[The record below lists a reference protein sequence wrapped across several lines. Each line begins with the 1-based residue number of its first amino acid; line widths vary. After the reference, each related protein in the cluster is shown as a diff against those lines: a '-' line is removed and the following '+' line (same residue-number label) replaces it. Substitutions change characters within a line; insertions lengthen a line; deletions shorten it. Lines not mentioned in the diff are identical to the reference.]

1 MVVGSWF
8 MNGPMWNFRQ
18 VARIVFAVS
27 CLSIFGAFGAS
38 EARSRTTPAH
48 PHVIELFTAQGCTGC
63 AEADQAVK
71 ALVGRRDL
79 LVLTFPVDYWD
90 YLGWKD
96 TFARPEFTQ
105 RQAAYKSRFR
115 LRETYSPQVV
125 IDGRTEG
132 PGVDGGRIES
142 LTKATLPRRVRV
154 VVSRRSVRIT
164 GRAPSFGADVWLV
177 RYDPQDQPVQV
188 TSGENR
194 GKTLP
199 QQNIVHRLTKLGKW
213 RGGSK
218 AFDLPTDGDVGLKT
232 VILVQA
238 PRGGEILGLGQG

>member
-1 MVVGSWF
+1 MG
-8 MNGPMWNFRQ
+8 
-18 VARIVFAVS
+18 
-27 CLSIFGAFGAS
+27 
-38 EARSRTTPAH
+38 EAKSRSPLTRL
-48 PHVIELFTAQGCTGC
+48 HVLELFTAQGCTGC

-71 ALVGRRDL
+71 TLVGRRDL
-79 LVLTFPVDYWD
+79 LILTFPVDYWD

-132 PGVDGGRIES
+132 PGVDNARIEG
-142 LTKATLPRRVRV
+142 LAKAPVHYRTRVIVGRRTA
-154 VVSRRSVRIT
+154 RIA
-164 GRAPSFGADVWLV
+164 GRAPLSGADIWLV

-188 TSGENR
+188 TAGENR
-194 GKTLP
+194 GKTLA
-199 QQNIVHRLTKLGKW
+199 QQNIVHRLTRLGKW
-213 RGGSK
+213 RGGTRT
-218 AFDLPTDGDVGLKT
+218 FDLPPESDAGLRT

-238 PRGGEILGLGQG
+238 AHGGDILGLGQD

>member
-1 MVVGSWF
+1 MVGSWS
-8 MNGPMWNFRQ
+8 MNGPMWSFRQ
-18 VARIVFAVS
+18 VARAACAV
-27 CLSIFGAFGAS
+27 LSLSVLGYVGVG
-38 EARSRTTPAH
+38 EARPRNGSVH
-48 PHVIELFTAQGCTGC
+48 PHVVELFTAQGCTGC
-63 AEADQAVK
+63 AEADQGVK
-71 ALVGRRDL
+71 AFMGRRDL

-105 RQAAYKSRFR
+105 RQAAYKSHFR

-132 PGVDGGRIES
+132 PGVDGARIDGV
-142 LTKATLPRRVRV
+142 TKSPFLSRARV
-154 VVSRRSVRIT
+154 VVGRRAVRIV
-164 GRAPSFGADVWLV
+164 GRAPSSGADVWLV

-188 TSGENR
+188 TAGENR

-199 QQNIVHRLTKLGKW
+199 QQNIVHRLTRLGKW
-213 RGGSK
+213 RGGTK
-218 AFDLPTDGDVGLKT
+218 TFDLPTDSEVGLKT

-238 PRGGEILGLGQG
+238 PHGGEILGLGQG

>member
-1 MVVGSWF
+1 
-8 MNGPMWNFRQ
+8 MNGPMWSFRQ
-18 VARIVFAVS
+18 VARAACAV
-27 CLSIFGAFGAS
+27 LSLSVLGAVGTG
-38 EARSRTTPAH
+38 EAKSRNPSAH
-48 PHVIELFTAQGCTGC
+48 PHVVELFTAQGCTGC

-71 ALVGRRDL
+71 SLMGRRGL

-105 RQAAYKSRFR
+105 RQAAYKTRFR

-132 PGVDGGRIES
+132 PGVDGARIEG
-142 LTKATLPRRVRV
+142 LTKSPFQNRARV
-154 VVSRRSVRIT
+154 VVGRRAVRIV
-164 GRAPSFGADVWLV
+164 GHAPATGADVWLV

-188 TSGENR
+188 TAGENR

-199 QQNIVHRLTKLGKW
+199 QQNIVHQLTKLGRW
-213 RGGSK
+213 RGGSRT
-218 AFDLPTDGDVGLKT
+218 FDFPTDGDTGLKSV
-232 VILVQA
+232 VIVQA
-238 PRGGEILGLGQG
+238 PRGGDILALGQG